1 MRMKWM
7 AECMAAGSMA
17 MGGMAWAE
25 EAPVAVL
32 PEVVVT
38 AMRTETALADVPY
51 MGYVVGSAAQQE
63 TAPRTTPDALAGLPS
78 VMVQKTSYGQGSPY
92 MRGFTGFRTLML
104 VDGIRLNNS
113 VFRDG
118 PNQYWN
124 TVDPWAVDRYE
135 VVMGP
140 ASVLYG
146 SDAVGGAVNAIGT
159 APPEWSGQAA
169 WERRLGYRGATADE
183 SHQVRA
189 AVRGRATERMGF
201 AGGVTWKEFGDLR
214 GGRDVGRQRHTGYD
228 EWDFDLRGD
237 YGLAEG
243 AVLTLAHQQ
252 VDQND
257 AWRTHR
263 TPYGIDWQ
271 GLERGDDRVHAYDQ
285 DRALTYLRLAV
296 TDRPGWITAG
306 SLTLSRHAQE
316 EDRYRLRADGR
327 RDETGFEVTTWGASL
342 VLESETK
349 AGRWV
354 YGADYS
360 RDVVESYSRK
370 YKADGSLDKVEAQG
384 PVADDATYDL
394 LGVFVQNTVPLWNG
408 ALELTPGARATWA
421 ALDADKVLDPVRGE
435 VTAVEDD
442 WSSVAGSLR
451 ALAPLG
457 AERRTA
463 VFAGVSQGFRAPNL
477 SDMTRLDTARS
488 GEIETPV
495 EELDPERFVSVEAG
509 VRLSGERLSG
519 ELAAYHTWI
528 EDLIVRTPTGETVD
542 GSREV
547 TKRNSGRGYVQGVE
561 LALRYQL
568 SEDWQLRGQG
578 SWMTGKV
585 DDYPTSDAVKERDY
599 LSRLMPFTV
608 QAAVRW
614 QPEGKPY
621 WLEAAVD
628 AAEKAS
634 RLSDSDERDTQRIP
648 EGGTPGYGVLTL
660 RGGVALFDGLNLTLA
675 LENVT
680 DEDYRIHGSGVNEPG
695 RNLVVQA
702 EWVF

>member
-1 MRMKWM
+1 
-7 AECMAAGSMA
+7 
-17 MGGMAWAE
+17 
-25 EAPVAVL
+25 
-32 PEVVVT
+32 
-38 AMRTETALADVPY
+38 
-51 MGYVVGSAAQQE
+51 
-63 TAPRTTPDALAGLPS
+63 
-78 VMVQKTSYGQGSPY
+78 
-92 MRGFTGFRTLML
+92 
-104 VDGIRLNNS
+104 
-113 VFRDG
+113 
-118 PNQYWN
+118 
-124 TVDPWAVDRYE
+124 
-135 VVMGP
+135 
-140 ASVLYG
+140 
-146 SDAVGGAVNAIGT
+146 
-159 APPEWSGQAA
+159 
-169 WERRLGYRGATADE
+169 
-183 SHQVRA
+183 
-189 AVRGRATERMGF
+189 
-201 AGGVTWKEFGDLR
+201 
-214 GGRDVGRQRHTGYD
+214 
-228 EWDFDLRGD
+228 
-237 YGLAEG
+237 
-243 AVLTLAHQQ
+243 
-252 VDQND
+252 
-257 AWRTHR
+257 
-263 TPYGIDWQ
+263 
-271 GLERGDDRVHAYDQ
+271 
-285 DRALTYLRLAV
+285 
-296 TDRPGWITAG
+296 
-306 SLTLSRHAQE
+306 
-316 EDRYRLRADGR
+316 
-327 RDETGFEVTTWGASL
+327 
-342 VLESETK
+342 
-349 AGRWV
+349 
-354 YGADYS
+354 
-360 RDVVESYSRK
+360 
-370 YKADGSLDKVEAQG
+370 
-384 PVADDATYDL
+384 
-394 LGVFVQNTVPLWNG
+394 
-408 ALELTPGARATWA
+408 
-421 ALDADKVLDPVRGE
+421 DADKVLDPVSGE

-442 WSSVAGSLR
+442 WGSVEGSLR

-457 AERRTA
+457 AERRAA

-495 EELDPERFVSVEAG
+495 EDLDPERFVSVEAG

-561 LALRYQL
+561 LALRYRL
-568 SEDWQLRGQG
+568 AEDWQLRAAG

-614 QPEGKPY
+614 QPAGKSY

>member
-1 MRMKWM
+1 MNP
-7 AECMAAGSMA
+7 E
-17 MGGMAWAE
+17 
-25 EAPVAVL
+25 L
-32 PEVVVT
+32 PQ
-38 AMRTETALADVPY
+38 AL
-51 MGYVVGSAAQQE
+51 
-63 TAPRTTPDALAGLPS
+63 
-78 VMVQKTSYGQGSPY
+78 
-92 MRGFTGFRTLML
+92 
-104 VDGIRLNNS
+104 
-113 VFRDG
+113 
-118 PNQYWN
+118 
-124 TVDPWAVDRYE
+124 
-135 VVMGP
+135 
-140 ASVLYG
+140 
-146 SDAVGGAVNAIGT
+146 
-159 APPEWSGQAA
+159 
-169 WERRLGYRGATADE
+169 
-183 SHQVRA
+183 RA
-189 AVRGRATERMGF
+189 AA
-201 AGGVTWKEFGDLR
+201 D
-214 GGRDVGRQRHTGYD
+214 
-228 EWDFDLRGD
+228 
-237 YGLAEG
+237 
-243 AVLTLAHQQ
+243 
-252 VDQND
+252 
-257 AWRTHR
+257 
-263 TPYGIDWQ
+263 
-271 GLERGDDRVHAYDQ
+271 
-285 DRALTYLRLAV
+285 
-296 TDRPGWITAG
+296 
-306 SLTLSRHAQE
+306 
-316 EDRYRLRADGR
+316 RLRADGR

-442 WSSVAGSLR
+442 WRSVAGSLR

-495 EELDPERFVSVEAG
+495 EDLDPERFVSVEAG

-568 SEDWQLRGQG
+568 SEDWQLRAAG